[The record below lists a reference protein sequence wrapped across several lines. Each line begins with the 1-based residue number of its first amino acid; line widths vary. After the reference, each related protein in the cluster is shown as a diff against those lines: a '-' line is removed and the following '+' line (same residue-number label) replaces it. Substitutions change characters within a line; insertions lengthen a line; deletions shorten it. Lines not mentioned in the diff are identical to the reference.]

1 MDKTKCPHFEVCS
14 APICPIDPSS
24 VKNCAWFPDEEICR
38 VRPYHA
44 DWVRRQVEIQKKV
57 GDDPEAG
64 CFTVK
69 MLERQCVLTKKTTG
83 ADPDKGPP
91 HRQEES
97 WLKEHPEHVPSE
109 AKIEAAKRMT
119 AARQGVLEIG

>member
-1 MDKTKCPHFEVCS
+1 MDKTKCPHFEQCS
-14 APICPIDPSS
+14 APICPLDKSS

-64 CFTVK
+64 CFTVR
-69 MLERQCVLTKKTTG
+69 MLEHNALIKKGTKG
-83 ADPDKGPP
+83 VDPDRGPA
-91 HRQEES
+91 HKQEES
-97 WLKEHPEHVPSE
+97 WLKEHPEHVPSQARVESGKRRAE
-109 AKIEAAKRMT
+109 AMWSAS
-119 AARQGVLEIG
+119 